1 MNWKLLPLPDFR
13 DKPEQFRAAVRLN
26 SLGSLFF
33 FARYTLKKE
42 RLSLLH
48 RQMCAS
54 LEVEDLHLVLEEPM
68 GHFKTTCGSVAL
80 PIWWALPFNDEDEF
94 MMRHLGYDDTWIKS
108 MYSLHNPNTRTL
120 ITHEIEQ
127 RAIDMGKE
135 VNHAYED
142 NDLFRA
148 IFPEILPDASC
159 PWNDHSKLHK
169 RDKSRPIDATT
180 ATYTYR
186 GVGQALQG
194 IHPDSII
201 QDDNFGKAAQ
211 DSMLRGDGRVV
222 EDLIRW
228 HRQLST
234 RLDNTRDGRVLGRQ
248 LVIGNRWGH
257 ADLNSWI
264 RENQP
269 HFKFETHDA
278 EGGCCSLHPPG
289 VPIFPEEWPM
299 PALMQKRS
307 DLGSYD
313 YSHMYRNQSV
323 LPEECIFKP
332 EWLHIYKFKQSQ
344 PDLSVD
350 DPRNILLLAHEPYKN
365 SLGRE
370 IRFEDLQPGSL
381 TKRMLVDLAHNKKVK
396 RCDHCIMVVG
406 YDPESTFIYILDLW
420 AEATQYSDLVDMIY
434 RTARRW
440 QLAEFWLETVAAQN
454 LLKFHIEERN
464 EREDKLRQ
472 EGKRG
477 HQSLRVQ
484 ELPYDNS
491 ENAKKNRIEAIEP
504 IARNGQIW
512 VHDSNKKFIHQFTS
526 YPSGLVDTLDTFG
539 YIPKILDVGMSNKEL
554 MLFLRTQQADF
565 ESRQTTGAGG
575 Y

>member
-1 MNWKLLPLPDFR
+1 MTRWRLLPLPDSR
-13 DKPEQFRAAVRLN
+13 EKPEQYRAAVRLN

-33 FARYTLKKE
+33 FAHYTLKKD
-42 RLSLLH
+42 RLKKLH
-48 RQMCAS
+48 REMCAS
-54 LEVEDLHLVLEEPM
+54 LETEDLHLVLEEPM
-68 GHFKTTCGSVAL
+68 GHFKTTIGSIAL
-80 PIWWALPFNDEDEF
+80 PMWWALPFTEVDEIQ
-94 MMRHLGYDDTWIKS
+94 MRHLGYGDEWIRFMKAI
-108 MYSLHNPNTRTL
+108 HNPNTRTL

-148 IFPEILPDASC
+148 VFTEILPDTSC

-169 RDKSRPIDATT
+169 RDKSKSSDATT

-278 EGGCCSLHPPG
+278 EGGCCALHPAG
-289 VPIFPEEWPM
+289 KPIFPEEWPM
-299 PALMQKRS
+299 EALMQKRS
-307 DLGSYD
+307 DLGPYD
-313 YSHMYRNQSV
+313 YAHMYRNQSV

-332 EWLHIYKFKQSQ
+332 EWLRYFRFKQSQ
-344 PDLSVD
+344 PNLEID
-350 DPRNILLLAHEPYKN
+350 DPRNILLIEHEVYDGKV
-365 SLGRE
+365 R
-370 IRFEDLQPGSL
+370 EDLQPGTL
-381 TKRMLVDLAHNKKVK
+381 TMRMIVDVAHAKKIK
-396 RCDHCIMVVG
+396 RCDHCILVVG
-406 YDPESTFIYILDLW
+406 YDPESSLLYILDLW
-420 AEATQYSDLVDMIY
+420 AEATQYSELVAMIY
-434 RTARRW
+434 KTARRW
-440 QLAEFWLETVAAQN
+440 NLKEFWLETVAAQN
-454 LLKFHIEERN
+454 ILKFYLDEKN
-464 EREDKLRQ
+464 ERENL
-472 EGKRG
+472 
-477 HQSLRVQ
+477 SLRVN

-491 ENAKKNRIEAIEP
+491 ENAKKNRIESLEP
-504 IARNGQIW
+504 LLRNAQIW
-512 VHDSNKKFIHQFTS
+512 AHRSAAKWTHQVCS
-526 YPSGLVDTLDTFG
+526 YPAGLVDVLDTMG
-539 YIPKILDVGMSNKEL
+539 YVPKILDVGYSKKEL
-554 MLFLRTQQADF
+554 MAFLSAQQENFTNRT
-565 ESRQTTGAGG
+565 TTGAGG